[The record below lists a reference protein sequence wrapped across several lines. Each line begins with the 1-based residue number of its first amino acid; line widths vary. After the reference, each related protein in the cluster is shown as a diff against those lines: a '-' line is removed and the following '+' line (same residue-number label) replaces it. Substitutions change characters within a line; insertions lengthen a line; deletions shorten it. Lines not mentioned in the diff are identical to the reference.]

1 MSSMGKQRADTSIL
15 IGNHQCLKK
24 VRYKVRSSDC
34 GQNLTWCITHYVAK
48 KRHASSNT
56 SALLAKT
63 LAYHHAKG
71 QAIMRFDKSEQ
82 KTEVI
87 SYLMGGVTETLK
99 YHVIVYHQRRYTTHR
114 VSAARYLAAM
124 DTKIYRGSRART
136 TSPVSTGMTAAPAN
150 ARLALR
156 PGSPQLGTHVD

>member
-1 MSSMGKQRADTSIL
+1 MPKDKQSCDLTNLNKKL
-15 IGNHQCLKK
+15 IQRCGNMLSREQEL
-24 VRYKVRSSDC
+24 
-34 GQNLTWCITHYVAK
+34 
-48 KRHASSNT
+48 
-56 SALLAKT
+56 SAP
-63 LAYHHAKG
+63 
-71 QAIMRFDKSEQ
+71 
-82 KTEVI
+82 EVI

>member
-1 MSSMGKQRADTSIL
+1 MRLQTLLRIWRKPWLTITPKDKQSCDLTDLNKKL
-15 IGNHQCLKK
+15 IQRCGNMLSREQEL
-24 VRYKVRSSDC
+24 
-34 GQNLTWCITHYVAK
+34 
-48 KRHASSNT
+48 
-56 SALLAKT
+56 SAP
-63 LAYHHAKG
+63 
-71 QAIMRFDKSEQ
+71 
-82 KTEVI
+82 EVI
-87 SYLMGGVTETLK
+87 SYLMGGVTEMFLALPWNKEALTLK